1 MGVFRSYDVRLFQ
14 KLPRLPELP
23 KLCGSSEVKMLDT
36 FKSYQNYHSY
46 QYYGVFQKSWCN
58 RHFQKLPSINEC
70 SGDNWTHT
78 EVTLVTNITKISQD
92 FFQKKLWHVSNHYWF
107 NQVTLVYFTQLKWSI
122 ERAIWKLAQN
132 GQLTKSMIYYIPNW
146 LYQPFFFKRPYLGNE
161 TS

>member
-1 MGVFRSYDVRLFQ
+1 MLKISNSYQSYHSYQIMGFVRSYDVRLFQ

-70 SGDNWTHT
+70 SDDNWTHT
-78 EVTLVTNITKISQD
+78 EVTLVTSITKISRD
-92 FFQKKLWHVSNHYWF
+92 FFQKKLWHVSNHYCCCR
-107 NQVTLVYFTQLKWSI
+107 TALSFTAKASFFCTHLTHGT
-122 ERAIWKLAQN
+122 RAC
-132 GQLTKSMIYYIPNW
+132 
-146 LYQPFFFKRPYLGNE
+146 F
-161 TS
+161 